1 MQRFGSPRLLAF
13 FLLVPW
19 LGACGAAT
27 ESVEVSTGPSG
38 NNAAPMP
45 DAGPRA
51 IGYGTLEAM
60 LDASAEMDEQ
70 GRYLHRY
77 TIDLAAGT
85 RVRIRVPAGDLDPM
99 LRLEGPDGWV
109 RAIDDTFPPDLSA
122 LLELEAPITATYD
135 LIVTTAPPGQQGRYV
150 LEVAPHAVTGEAH
163 ETGARSHHDLGRGAS
178 ADPGFPGR
186 SFVRFHGEGGSIV
199 RVRVTSPNF
208 DTIATVMGPTGELWI
223 NDDANDL
230 GEDGTESA
238 LDSTVELAI
247 PSTGEYQLVVSAYG
261 MTGAGPF
268 DVRTSVRP
276 PVVLHG
282 SETAPTGPFAGP
294 DGRGRILGLYAGIT
308 EYTSSNRLYGCAD
321 DARLLGDAMRGAH
334 LQRVDEQTVLTDG
347 AVTRAGFLDG
357 LRNLGRTAQPDD
369 VVIVFYSGHGNVQ
382 AVPTGARGPTAGGE
396 LDGLDETL
404 VLIDGPVTDD
414 EVVAAM
420 EGIHAG
426 TVILALDSCHAGGF
440 AEDFVDRPGRVGIF
454 SSDEDILSD
463 TAEPRRAGGYLS
475 WYLRRAV
482 LGEADYKPRDG
493 VLHAGELTDYLVDG
507 FTTDHRL
514 MNPEGDLD
522 PSQRLDFRRGSVTW
536 PTVLWVYPRGEDLAM
551 PSLPALS
558 LESASPR

>member
-1 MQRFGSPRLLAF
+1 MRSLSVRGLLGSVWVVACLS
-13 FLLVPW
+13 
-19 LGACGAAT
+19 ACGAASD
-27 ESVEVSTGPSG
+27 SVEVATGPSG
-38 NNAAPMP
+38 NNTAPPP

-51 IGYGTLEAM
+51 IGYGTLEAV
-60 LDASAEMDEQ
+60 LDTSAELDEQ

-77 TIDLAAGT
+77 TIDLAQGT

-99 LRLEGPDGWV
+99 LRLEGPEGWV

-122 LLELEAPITATYD
+122 MLELEAPITATYT
-135 LIVTTAPPGQQGRYV
+135 LIVTTAPPGQLGRYR
-150 LEVAPHAVTGEAH
+150 LEVGPHAVTGEAH
-163 ETGARSHHDLGRGAS
+163 EVGARSHHELGRGAS
-178 ADPGFPGR
+178 ADPAFPNR
-186 SFVRFHGEGGSIV
+186 SFIRFRGEGGSIV
-199 RVRVTSPNF
+199 RVRVTSSSF

-261 MTGAGPF
+261 TTGTGPF

-308 EYTSSNRLYGCAD
+308 SYPGGDLYGCAD
-321 DARLLGDAMRGAH
+321 DARLLGDAMRAAH

-357 LRNLGRTAQPDD
+357 LRNLGRVAQPDD

-382 AVPTGARGPTAGGE
+382 AVPAGARGPREGGE

-414 EVVAAM
+414 DVVAAM
-420 EGIHAG
+420 DGIRAG

-551 PSLPALS
+551 PALPAIS
-558 LESASPR
+558 LESAAR

>member
-1 MQRFGSPRLLAF
+1 MQRFGSRRWLSW
-13 FLLVPW
+13 VVIVW

-27 ESVEVSTGPSG
+27 ESVEGSTGPSG
-38 NNAAPMP
+38 NNTAPPP

-77 TIDLAAGT
+77 EIDLEAGT

-99 LRLEGPDGWV
+99 LRLEGPEGWV
-109 RAIDDTFPPDLSA
+109 RAIDDTFPPDLTA
-122 LLELEAPITATYD
+122 MLELEAPITATYA
-135 LIVTTAPPGQQGRYV
+135 LIVTTAPPGQQGRYR
-150 LEVAPHAVTGEAH
+150 LEVGPHAVTGEAH
-163 ETGARSHHDLGRGAS
+163 DVGTRSHHDLGRGAS
-178 ADPGFPGR
+178 ADTGFPGR
-186 SFVRFHGEGGSIV
+186 SFLRFHGEGGSIV

-230 GEDGTESA
+230 GEDGSESA

-247 PSTGEYQLVVSAYG
+247 PSTGDYQIVVSSYG
-261 MTGAGPF
+261 TTGAGPF

-282 SETAPTGPFAGP
+282 TETAPTGPFAGP

-308 EYTSSNRLYGCAD
+308 EYQTAGRLYGCAD
-321 DARLLGDAMRGAH
+321 DARLLGDAMRAAH

-357 LRNLGRTAQPDD
+357 LRNLGRVAQPDD

-382 AVPTGARGPTAGGE
+382 AVPTGARGPREGGE
-396 LDGLDETL
+396 LDGLDETI

-414 EVVAAM
+414 DVVAAM
-420 EGIHAG
+420 DGIRAG

-440 AEDFVDRPGRVGIF
+440 AEDFVDRPGRVGLF

-493 VLHAGELTDYLVDG
+493 VLHVGELTDYLVDG
-507 FTTDHRL
+507 FATDHRL

-536 PTVLWVYPRGEDLAM
+536 PTVLWVYPRGEDRAM
-551 PSLPALS
+551 PALPAIS
-558 LESASPR
+558 LESAPVR